1 MATIL
6 VLLEKNIRHSLFA
19 LKKTFR
25 NEFIT
30 IKNYEPKNKKV
41 NFAHNPKSFLKKAS
55 KLKTYNAVQGLAKCN
70 CGE

>member
-30 IKNYEPKNKKV
+30 IKLLTLKTKV
-41 NFAHNPKSFLKKAS
+41 SYAHKTRTFLKKS
-55 KLKTYNAVQGLAKCN
+55 NKLKTYNAVQGLAKCN
-70 CGE
+70 CGQ